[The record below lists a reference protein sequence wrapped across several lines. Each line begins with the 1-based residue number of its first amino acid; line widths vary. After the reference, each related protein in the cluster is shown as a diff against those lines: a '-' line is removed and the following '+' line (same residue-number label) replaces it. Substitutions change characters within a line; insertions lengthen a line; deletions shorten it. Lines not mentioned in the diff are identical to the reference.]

1 MQYSISSQDKI
12 RYYCTRNIGVKV
24 CLILLLGTFLSTEN
38 SVFHF
43 WEFPVITGTAF
54 SRISGKRKPYEVY
67 SLFKHLSA
75 RIYGL
80 FDFPPEC
87 PEFFYG
93 GMVRILETL
102 LFLKFPK
109 TFQEIFVMG
118 LSKYNF
124 IAVVLFIHSCYCCAL
139 IHASKKYIKKKCNKQ
154 HQELIM

>member
-1 MQYSISSQDKI
+1 MQYSISPQDEI

-24 CLILLLGTFLSTEN
+24 CLILLPCSLLGSFLSTEN

-43 WEFPVITGTAF
+43 WEFPVMNRTAF
-54 SRISGKRKPYEVY
+54 SRISEKRKPHEVY
-67 SLFKHLSA
+67 SLFEHLSA

-80 FDFPPEC
+80 FDLAPEC

-109 TFQEIFVMG
+109 TFQENFVMG

-124 IAVVLFIHSCYCCAL
+124 IVVVLFIHSCCCCAL
-139 IHASKKYIKKKCNKQ
+139 IQKECNKQ
-154 HQELIM
+154 HQELTM